1 MENFLTFKSTSAVDD
16 DDKMRFWQM
25 FDQQKAF
32 NFISA
37 GNIVRDPHNR
47 QFLARHEQ
55 YLILRRTCVK

>member
-37 GNIVRDPHNR
+37 GNIVRDLHHPHQSAQNLSPR
-47 QFLARHEQ
+47 FFE
-55 YLILRRTCVK
+55 